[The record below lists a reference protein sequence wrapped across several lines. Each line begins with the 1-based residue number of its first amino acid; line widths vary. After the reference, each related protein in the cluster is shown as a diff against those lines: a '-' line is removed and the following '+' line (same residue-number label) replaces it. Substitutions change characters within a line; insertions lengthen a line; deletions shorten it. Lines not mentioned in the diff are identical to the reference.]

1 MLCVC
6 VVVLLGL
13 DLLHVMS
20 GVSPV
25 PNPLH
30 CPALISPLLAAL
42 QDRGLKAPPPN
53 AATYNTLMQVQ
64 RHTRT
69 VKTRAVAGRGG
80 LTDMSL
86 VLSFVFVLGV
96 CECWGGGVG
105 LVVVWVPASA

>member
-1 MLCVC
+1 MV
-6 VVVLLGL
+6 GL

-42 QDRGLKAPPPN
+42 HDRGLKAPPPN

-64 RHTRT
+64 THTH
-69 VKTRAVAGRGG
+69 KKEEDEMLLAEEG
-80 LTDMSL
+80 
-86 VLSFVFVLGV
+86 
-96 CECWGGGVG
+96 
-105 LVVVWVPASA
+105 